1 MSISL
6 DITFL
11 IQLINFFISLFIINS
26 LIIKPI
32 RGVIAR
38 RKAIIDADNQDTE
51 SFTQKMNAHNLQYEE
66 RLQAVR
72 MQMAKERDEYKKN
85 AEDVARGVLG
95 KANDEARAIRQ
106 ESTQKIQ
113 SESREALQALQAN
126 VSSYS
131 QEALAKILA

>member
-6 DITFL
+6 DITFF
-11 IQLINFFISLFIINS
+11 IQLINFFISLLIINS

-38 RKAIIDADNQDTE
+38 RKSIIDADNKDTE
-51 SFTQKMNAHNLQYEE
+51 NFTQRMNTYNLQYEE

-72 MQMAKERDEYKKN
+72 AQMAKERDEYKKS
-85 AEDVARGVLG
+85 AEDVSRSVLG
-95 KANDEARAIRQ
+95 KASDEARAIRQ

-113 SESREALQALQAN
+113 SESQQALQTLQAN
-126 VSSYS
+126 VSAYS
-131 QEALAKILA
+131 REALTKILA

>member
-6 DITFL
+6 DITFF
-11 IQLINFFISLFIINS
+11 IQLINFFISLLIINS

-38 RKAIIDADNQDTE
+38 RKSIIDADNNDTE

-72 MQMAKERDEYKKN
+72 AQIAKERDEYKKG

-113 SESREALQALQAN
+113 SESQEALQALQAN
-126 VSSYS
+126 VSAYS
-131 QEALAKILA
+131 NEALAKILA

>member
-6 DITFL
+6 DITFF
-11 IQLINFFISLFIINS
+11 IQLINFFISLLIINS

-38 RKAIIDADNQDTE
+38 RKSIIDADNKDTE
-51 SFTQKMNAHNLQYEE
+51 NFTQRMNTYNLQYEE

-72 MQMAKERDEYKKN
+72 AQMAKERDEYKKS
-85 AEDVARGVLG
+85 AEDVSRSVLG
-95 KANDEARAIRQ
+95 KASDEARAIRQ

-113 SESREALQALQAN
+113 SESQQALQTLQTNVSAYSREALT
-126 VSSYS
+126 
-131 QEALAKILA
+131 KILA

>member
-11 IQLINFFISLFIINS
+11 IQLINFFISLLIINS

-38 RKAIIDADNQDTE
+38 RKSIIDADNNDTE
-51 SFTQKMNAHNLQYEE
+51 NFTQSMNSHNLQYEE
-66 RLQAVR
+66 RLKAVR
-72 MQMAKERDEYKKN
+72 SKIAEERDEYKKS
-85 AEDVARGVLG
+85 AEDAARSVLG
-95 KANDEARAIRQ
+95 KANDEARVIRQ

-126 VSSYS
+126 VSAFSK
-131 QEALAKILA
+131 EALAKILA

>member
-11 IQLINFFISLFIINS
+11 IQLVNFFISLLIINS

-32 RGVIAR
+32 RAVIAR
-38 RKAIIDADNQDTE
+38 RKSIIDADNNDTE
-51 SFTQKMNAHNLQYEE
+51 KFTQSMNDCNLQYEE
-66 RLQAVR
+66 RLKAVR
-72 MQMAKERDEYKKN
+72 SKMAAERDEYKKS

-126 VSSYS
+126 VSAFSK
-131 QEALAKILA
+131 EALAKILA

>member
-11 IQLINFFISLFIINS
+11 IQLINFFISLLIIHS

-38 RKAIIDADNQDTE
+38 RKSIIDADNKDTE
-51 SFTQKMNAHNLQYEE
+51 NFTQSMKDHNLQYEE
-66 RLQAVR
+66 RLNAVR
-72 MQMAKERDEYKKN
+72 SKIAEERDAYKKS
-85 AEDVARGVLG
+85 AEDAARGVLG
-95 KANDEARAIRQ
+95 KANDEARVIRQ

-126 VSSYS
+126 VSAFSK
-131 QEALAKILA
+131 EALAKILA

>member
-72 MQMAKERDEYKKN
+72 VQMAKERDEYKKN

>member
-6 DITFL
+6 DITFF
-11 IQLINFFISLFIINS
+11 IQLINFFISLLIINS

-38 RKAIIDADNQDTE
+38 RKSIIDADNKDTE
-51 SFTQKMNAHNLQYEE
+51 SFTQKMNAHTLQYEE

-72 MQMAKERDEYKKN
+72 VQMAKERDEYKKS
-85 AEDVARGVLG
+85 AEDAARGMLG

-106 ESTQKIQ
+106 ESAQRIQ
-113 SESREALQALQAN
+113 SESQQALQTLQAN
-126 VSSYS
+126 VSAYS
-131 QEALAKILA
+131 SEALAKILA

>member
-113 SESREALQALQAN
+113 SESQEALQALQAN